1 MLKLS
6 IQVKSEDWYWVLE
19 SSQKIDIKTQLDD
32 QFKHDSDRDDVQVH
46 WCYLSSFY
54 MKNIC
59 IALFVNLQLMFLYN
73 LYEIDN
79 KIHLYMMLTTNLLIL
94 FYVWI
99 EVRRVKRFQ
108 FNAVWMMLERCVIRK
123 VIMQSFHSCN
133 NISSNSHNQSTRKI
147 NDMSMSV
154 KDEKILL
161 VIRQF
166 RCIVWE
172 LWLQVIEEMIIH
184 WSSRYSEMSSSHRQ
198 CRWIID
204 EKISDRIVIS
214 NDEFE
219 NRDYM
224 CSKK

>member
-1 MLKLS
+1 
-6 IQVKSEDWYWVLE
+6 
-19 SSQKIDIKTQLDD
+19 
-32 QFKHDSDRDDVQVH
+32 
-46 WCYLSSFY
+46 
-54 MKNIC
+54 
-59 IALFVNLQLMFLYN
+59 MFLYN

-99 EVRRVKRFQ
+99 EVRRVKRSQ

-154 KDEKILL
+154 KDKKILL

-184 WSSRYSEMSSSHRQ
+184 WSSRYTEMSSSHQQ
-198 CRWIID
+198 CCWIID